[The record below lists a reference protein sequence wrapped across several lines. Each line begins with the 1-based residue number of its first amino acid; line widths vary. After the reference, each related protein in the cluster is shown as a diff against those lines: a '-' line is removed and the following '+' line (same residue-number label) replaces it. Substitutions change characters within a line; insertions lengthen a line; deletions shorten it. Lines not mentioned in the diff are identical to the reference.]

1 MMDSYAKVGRGGA
14 GNYYSQ
20 QDIEEAATR
29 LKEVPLMPLYTPHG
43 PIVLTSLQDV
53 EAQQEHPE
61 TQTADPDASRPE
73 YAHAGR
79 GGAGNFKPTATA
91 AAAATPGDVSTS
103 VKPATIAEAGYS
115 GRGGAGNFR
124 GEALERRRSEAIAR
138 EQEAEEKAYQ
148 ETVREVDQ
156 GLKPPEKAYLSSEKL
171 GEQ

>member
-1 MMDSYAKVGRGGA
+1 MIPSYT
-14 GNYYSQ
+14 Q
-20 QDIEEAATR
+20 
-29 LKEVPLMPLYTPHG
+29 HG
-43 PIVLTSLQDV
+43 PIVLTSFQDV
-53 EAQQEHPE
+53 EAQQERPGS
-61 TQTADPDASRPE
+61 QNADPDASRPE

-91 AAAATPGDVSTS
+91 AAAASPGDVSTS
-103 VKPATIAEAGYS
+103 VKPGTIAEGGYS

-148 ETVREVDQ
+148 ETVRNVDQ
-156 GLKPPEKAYLSSEKL
+156 ELKPPEKAYLSSEKF